1 MTKPSESIASKD
13 IEFNAE
19 FAKAY
24 DSLENGTGNIFITGK
39 AGTGK
44 STLLQYFRDHTVKN
58 VVVLAP
64 TGVAAVNIKGQT
76 IHSFFRFKPNITP
89 EGVDAIKIRR
99 TQKALYQKVDTIII
113 DEVSM
118 VRADLMDCIDAFLRL
133 HGKKRMV
140 PFGGVQLVFIGDLY
154 QLPPVVPRN
163 EQGIFRDVY
172 NSPYFFDSNIFQEL
186 NGNGNDQHPQ
196 RFQIIELKKIYRQ
209 KEEDFIKLLGT
220 IRNKT
225 ATEANLKALNKR
237 HIPDFIPD
245 DNDFYIYLTTTNAV
259 ADRVNHQRLKELQRE
274 PYCYEGSVTGKF
286 ESRNLPTHQ
295 SLELKVGAQVMLLN
309 NDPGGRWING
319 SIGKIIEI
327 VKEGKIV
334 TVELSDEQI
343 VEVVPY
349 QWEMFRFFFNEDT
362 EALESESVGS
372 FTQYPLRL
380 AWAVTIHK
388 SQGKTFSKV
397 IVDIGNGAFAH
408 GQTYV
413 ALSRC
418 TNFEGLILKR
428 PILQR
433 HIILDDDVVRFM
445 ESQIPSEN

>member
-1 MTKPSESIASKD
+1 MTRTSEPIASQD
-13 IEFNAE
+13 IEFNSE

-24 DSLENGTGNIFITGK
+24 DLLENGTGNIFITGK

-64 TGVAAVNIKGQT
+64 TGVAAVNIQGQT
-76 IHSFFRFKPNITP
+76 VHSFFRFKPDITP
-89 EGVDAIKIRR
+89 ERVEAIKIRR
-99 TQKALYQKVDTIII
+99 TQKALYQKIDTIVI
-113 DEVSM
+113 DEISM

-133 HGKKRMV
+133 HGKNRMM
-140 PFGGVQLVFIGDLY
+140 PFGGVQLAFIGDLY

-163 EQGIFRDVY
+163 EQDIFKDVY
-172 NSPYFFDSNIFQEL
+172 SSPYFFDSNIFQEL
-186 NGNGNDQHPQ
+186 NGHSQHPK

-225 ATEANLKALNKR
+225 ITEASLKILNKR
-237 HIPDFIPD
+237 HIPDFTPD
-245 DNDFYIYLTTTNAV
+245 DDDFYIYLTTTNAV
-259 ADRVNHQRLKELQRE
+259 ADRVNLQRLRALQKE
-274 PYCYEGSVTGKF
+274 PYCYEGTVTGKF

-295 SLELKVGAQVMLLN
+295 FLELKTGAQVMLLN

-319 SIGKIIEI
+319 SIGKILEI
-327 VKEGKIV
+327 MKEGKTVI
-334 TVELSDEQI
+334 VELSDGQT

-349 QWEMFRFFFNEDT
+349 QWEMFRFFFNEDAQ
-362 EALESESVGS
+362 ALETESVGS
-372 FTQYPLRL
+372 FTQFPLRL

-388 SQGKTFSKV
+388 SQGKTFDKV
-397 IVDIGNGAFAH
+397 IVDIGSGAFAH

-418 TNFEGLILKR
+418 TTFEGLVLKR
-428 PILQR
+428 PILKR
-433 HIILDDDVVRFM
+433 HILLDDDVVQFM
-445 ESQIPSEN
+445 ALQKPTEN

>member
-1 MTKPSESIASKD
+1 MTKLSNSIASKD
-13 IEFNAE
+13 IEFNSE

-24 DSLENGTGNIFITGK
+24 DFLENGTGNIFITGK

-58 VVVLAP
+58 IVVLAP

-76 IHSFFRFKPNITP
+76 IHSFFRFKPDITP

-99 TQKALYQKVDTIII
+99 TQKALYQKVDAIII
-113 DEVSM
+113 DEISM
-118 VRADLMDCIDAFLRL
+118 VRADLLDCIDAFLRL
-133 HGKKRMV
+133 HGKNRMM

-154 QLPPVVPRN
+154 QLPPVVPRD
-163 EQGIFRDVY
+163 EQDIFKDVY
-172 NSPYFFDSNIFQEL
+172 CSPYFFDSNIFREL
-186 NGNGNDQHPQ
+186 NSNGQHPK

-225 ATEANLKALNKR
+225 ATEANLEALNKR
-237 HIPDFIPD
+237 YIPDFIPD
-245 DNDFYIYLTTTNAV
+245 DDDFYIYLTTTNAV
-259 ADRVNHQRLKELQRE
+259 ADRVNHQRLRELQRE
-274 PYCYEGSVTGKF
+274 PYCYEGTVTGKF
-286 ESRNLPTHQ
+286 ESRNLPTHK
-295 SLELKVGAQVMLLN
+295 SLELKIGAQVMLLN

-327 VKEGKIV
+327 MKEGKII
-334 TVELSDEQI
+334 TVELSDGQT
-343 VEVVPY
+343 VEVTLY

-388 SQGKTFSKV
+388 SQGKTFSRV

-418 TNFEGLILKR
+418 TSFEGLVLKR
-428 PILQR
+428 PILKR
-433 HIILDDDVVRFM
+433 HILLDDNVVQFM
-445 ESQIPSEN
+445 ERLIPEEN

>member
-1 MTKPSESIASKD
+1 MTRPIEPIASKD
-13 IEFNAE
+13 IEFNNE

-24 DSLENGTGNIFITGK
+24 DLLENGSENIFITGK

-89 EGVDAIKIRR
+89 EGVHLIKIRR
-99 TQKALYQKVDTIII
+99 AQRALYQKVDTIII
-113 DEVSM
+113 DEISM
-118 VRADLMDCIDAFLRL
+118 VRADLMDCIDTFLKL
-133 HGKKRMV
+133 YGKNRME

-154 QLPPVVPRN
+154 QLSPVVP
-163 EQGIFRDVY
+163 QGEHNIFKDVY
-172 NSPYFFDSNIFQEL
+172 ASPYFFDSNIYREL
-186 NGNGNDQHPQ
+186 NGPGQHPK
-196 RFQIIELKKIYRQ
+196 RFQIIELKKVYRQ
-209 KEEDFIKLLGT
+209 KEEDFVKLLGT
-220 IRNKT
+220 IRDKT
-225 ATEANLKALNKR
+225 ATEAHLELLNKR
-237 HIPDFIPD
+237 HIPDFTPD
-245 DNDFYIYLTTTNAV
+245 DDDFYIYLTTTNAM
-259 ADRVNHQRLKELQRE
+259 ADRVNSQRLRELQNE
-274 PYCYEGSVTGKF
+274 PYCTEGTITGKF
-286 ESRNLPTHQ
+286 ESRNLPTHL
-295 SLELKVGAQVMLLN
+295 SLELKVSAQVMLLN

-319 SIGKIIEI
+319 SIGKIIKISE
-327 VKEGKIV
+327 EGKIIV
-334 TVELSDEQI
+334 VELSDGQL
-343 VEVVPY
+343 VEVTPF

-388 SQGKTFSKV
+388 SQGKTFGKV

-418 TNFEGLILKR
+418 TNFEGLVLKR
-428 PILQR
+428 PILRR
-433 HIILDDDVVRFM
+433 HILLDDDVVRFM
-445 ESQIPSEN
+445 AAQCSSGN

>member
-1 MTKPSESIASKD
+1 MTRPIELIASKD
-13 IEFNAE
+13 IEFNNE

-24 DSLENGTGNIFITGK
+24 DLLENGSGNIFITGK

-44 STLLQYFRDHTVKN
+44 STLLQYFRDHSVKN

-76 IHSFFRFKPNITP
+76 IHSFFRFKPDITP
-89 EGVDAIKIRR
+89 EGVHAIKIRR
-99 TQKALYQKVDTIII
+99 TQKALYQKVDIIII
-113 DEVSM
+113 DEISM
-118 VRADLMDCIDAFLRL
+118 VRADLLDCIDTFLKL
-133 HGKKRMV
+133 HGKNRME
-140 PFGGVQLVFIGDLY
+140 PFGGIQLVFIGDLY
-154 QLPPVVPRN
+154 QLSPVVPRS
-163 EQGIFRDVY
+163 EQDIFKDVY

-186 NGNGNDQHPQ
+186 SSLGEHPK

-225 ATEANLKALNKR
+225 ATEDHLNALNKR
-237 HIPDFIPD
+237 HIPDFTPD
-245 DNDFYIYLTTTNAV
+245 ADDFYIYLTTTNAN
-259 ADRVNHQRLKELQRE
+259 ADRVNHQRLKELHSE
-274 PYCYEGSVTGKF
+274 SFCHEGTVTGKF

-295 SLELKVGAQVMLLN
+295 SLKLKIGAQVMLLN

-319 SIGKIIEI
+319 SLGKIIEI
-327 VKEGKIV
+327 LKEDNIV
-334 TVELSDEQI
+334 GVELSDGQL
-343 VEVVPY
+343 VEVTLF

-362 EALESESVGS
+362 ETLESESVGS
-372 FTQYPLRL
+372 FSQYPLRL

-388 SQGKTFSKV
+388 SQGKTFGKV
-397 IVDIGNGAFAH
+397 IVDIGHGAFAH

-428 PILQR
+428 PILKR
-433 HIILDDDVVRFM
+433 HILLDDDVVQFM
-445 ESQIPSEN
+445 AMQVPAEN